1 MESLYAYIPTDRR
14 YALARGSDL
23 PDRTTGAAL
32 FADISG
38 FTPLTEALVQALGP
52 QRGAEE
58 LTGWLNKI
66 YDALVTQIENYRG
79 SVIGFSGD
87 AMTCWFDDQAPE
99 YIKPSPRASSSM
111 RATACALAIQ
121 QTMQQFSQV
130 EISGVG
136 LISLAIKVVVTVGP
150 ARRFLIGDPTIQ
162 LVDTLAGETLYRLAT
177 GEHHAQRGEVLL
189 NQPAVTALGDQIKVS
204 E

>member
-58 LTGWLNKI
+58 LTCWL
-66 YDALVTQIENYRG
+66 
-79 SVIGFSGD
+79 
-87 AMTCWFDDQAPE
+87 DDHAPE
-99 YIKPSPRASSSM
+99 YIKPFPRASSAL
-111 RATACALAIQ
+111 RATACALSIQ
-121 QTMQQFSQV
+121 QTMQQFAQV
-130 EISGVG
+130 DIFGVG
-136 LISLAIKVVVTVGP
+136 MIS
-150 ARRFLIGDPTIQ
+150 
-162 LVDTLAGETLYRLAT
+162 
-177 GEHHAQRGEVLL
+177 
-189 NQPAVTALGDQIKVS
+189 
-204 E
+204 